1 MHPYFTSY
9 FLYTYSYY
17 YGSSINLKEPYAN
30 EPSYEVGLVILYGIG
45 KAITWNKELSLI
57 SGRVNSNICFSLGFK
72 LKYFTF
78 EPHISFP
85 DSKYGYKKENIYYF
99 NENGLMEL

>member
-45 KAITWNKELSLI
+45 KAIT
-57 SGRVNSNICFSLGFK
+57 
-72 LKYFTF
+72 
-78 EPHISFP
+78 
-85 DSKYGYKKENIYYF
+85 
-99 NENGLMEL
+99 